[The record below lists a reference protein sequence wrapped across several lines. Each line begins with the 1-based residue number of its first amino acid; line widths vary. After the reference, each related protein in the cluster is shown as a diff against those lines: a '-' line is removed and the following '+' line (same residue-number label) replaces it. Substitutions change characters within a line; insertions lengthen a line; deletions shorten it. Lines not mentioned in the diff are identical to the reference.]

1 MNALPYFPSKCF
13 QLPYSKI
20 CKKLE
25 NAIFK
30 RSQHSF
36 LSPKLLDIA
45 LLRSYLSANFDLS
58 SLERFA
64 LLSQKIISTWSIKNL
79 EKTEKCAFQ
88 TLTTFWKTI
97 WTFSSN
103 LQNTEKSSFQTLRT
117 LFFVARSI
125 VFHPSMIH
133 VFHPKW

>member
-88 TLTTFWKTI
+88 TLTAFWKTI